1 MKKLF
6 AIFTALVLAAFLA
19 SCSAVNWTMYA
30 QNSQRNFSSFQ
41 PISPFI
47 QKNWD
52 FAFRS
57 LAVSN
62 IVAVSSF
69 LYCVITDSD
78 LNGLVSLDKTNGKVT
93 NTPIIL
99 PQSYTYS
106 IAIDSQHIY
115 VASGEL
121 INVYFKDSR
130 LLAWDKEFEG
140 EDVFSI
146 VPEENLLYG
155 VSSGGKV
162 FSLHTDTGEFKWNW
176 KLNPEYVYRF
186 MAKSGNMI
194 IVAGNKKGTQEQ
206 IYTAID
212 ANFGDYLWSKYQLGS
227 PETPPQIADNKL
239 ILTTSDGIKCCD
251 LLSGATIWT
260 YNYPILEETSE
271 LLQPE
276 TIPSILDDSIF
287 AVIGGKIVEISLAN
301 GLIEDEV
308 IVPEMQKAKFLI
320 ATPRAL
326 VLALDG
332 EDLLYSYDRIAKK
345 FVVKLT
351 GHRLPLGC
359 AISDGIYL
367 QSQESVALFK

>member
-6 AIFTALVLAAFLA
+6 ALSTILVMMAILA
-19 SCSAVNWTMYA
+19 SCSAANWAMYG
-30 QNSQRNFSSFQ
+30 QNSQRVFSSSQ
-41 PISPFI
+41 PISADI
-47 QKNWD
+47 QKKWD

-57 LAVSN
+57 LTVSN
-62 IVAVSSF
+62 IVADTNY

-106 IAIDSQHIY
+106 IAVDSKYIY

-121 INVYFKDSR
+121 INVYFKENR

-176 KLNPEYVYRF
+176 KINPEYVYRF

-227 PETPPQIADNKL
+227 PETPPQIVENTL
-239 ILTTSDGIKCCD
+239 ILTTSTSIKRCD
-251 LLSGATIWT
+251 LATGANIWT
-260 YNYPILEETSE
+260 YTYKANEESAE
-271 LLQPE
+271 LNQPE
-276 TIPSILDDSIF
+276 TIPSIHEDSLF
-287 AVIGGKIVEISLAN
+287 VVIGGKIIEISMAN
-301 GLIEDEV
+301 GLAKDEI

-320 ATPRAL
+320 ATPRTL

-332 EDLLYSYDRIAKK
+332 EDFLYSYDRIAKK